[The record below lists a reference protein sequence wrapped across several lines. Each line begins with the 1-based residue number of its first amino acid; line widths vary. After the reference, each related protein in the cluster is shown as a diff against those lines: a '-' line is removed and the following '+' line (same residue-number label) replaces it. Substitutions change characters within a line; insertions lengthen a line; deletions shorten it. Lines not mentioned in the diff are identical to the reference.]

1 MIWGVIMKYSQ
12 ESLEE
17 MANKIDLLDYASH
30 TVDFTKR
37 SGNTYYCLCPF
48 HTEKTPSLAF
58 NTEENYFHCFA
69 CGKSGNIYKWIQWTE
84 GLSFDQAVKKV
95 AEITNSDIQNY
106 IISDS
111 IAFYKLYNEII
122 KSDNN
127 HSINRQILDINK
139 DYYEKFQKK
148 NPQEWLDEGIIADEM
163 EKYEIRIDPMSNRIV
178 YPVYDNNDAFISI
191 KGRTR
196 FKNYKELKIMK
207 YMLYHKIIVLD
218 YFQGMK
224 QAKPY
229 IKDKKEIIIFEG
241 IKSVMKVDAWG
252 YHNSVSA
259 ETSSLNEYQIELLVK
274 MQIRDIVIAF
284 DKDVSVNKIRKCTEL
299 LRKFSNVWVV
309 YDKWNLL
316 KEKDSPPD
324 RGEKIWNTLYE
335 RRVKI

>member
-1 MIWGVIMKYSQ
+1 MKYSQ

-17 MANKIDLLDYASH
+17 MALKIDLREYAEK
-30 TVDFTKR
+30 TVDFVKQ
-37 SGNTYYCLCPF
+37 SGDTQFAVCPF
-48 HTEKTPSLAF
+48 HEEKTASLAV
-58 NTEENYFHCFA
+58 TPEIFHCFG
-69 CGKSGNIYKWIQWTE
+69 CGKFGNLYTWIQLTE
-84 GLSFDQAVKKV
+84 HVTFDQAVQKV
-95 AEITNSDIQNY
+95 ADITNSDIHEY
-106 IISDS
+106 IESETLS
-111 IAFYKLYNEII
+111 FYKMMG
-122 KSDNN
+122 K
-127 HSINRQILDINK
+127 INRKKIRPVSDRNILDIDK
-139 DYYEKFQKK
+139 DYYQKFKDEI
-148 NPQEWLDEGIIADEM
+148 PQEWVDEGILPEEM
-163 EKYEIRIDPMSNRIV
+163 KKYEVRVDPMSNRIV
-178 YPVYDNNDAFISI
+178 YPVYSDDGKLISI

-196 FKNYKELKIMK
+196 FKDYKQLNIMK
-207 YMLYHKIIVLD
+207 YMNYYKLGLLD

-324 RGEKIWNTLYE
+324 RGEEIWNTLYE

>member
-1 MIWGVIMKYSQ
+1 
-12 ESLEE
+12 
-17 MANKIDLLDYASH
+17 MALKIDLREYAEK
-30 TVDFTKR
+30 TVDFVKQ
-37 SGNTYYCLCPF
+37 SGDTQFAVCPF
-48 HTEKTPSLAF
+48 HEEKTASLAV
-58 NTEENYFHCFA
+58 TPEIFHCFG
-69 CGKSGNIYKWIQWTE
+69 CGKYGNLYTWIQLTE
-84 GLSFDQAVKKV
+84 HVTFDQAVQKV
-95 AEITNSDIQNY
+95 ADITNSDIHEY
-106 IISDS
+106 IESETLS
-111 IAFYKLYNEII
+111 FYKMMG
-122 KSDNN
+122 K
-127 HSINRQILDINK
+127 INRKKIRPVSDRNILDIDK
-139 DYYEKFQKK
+139 DYYQKFKDEI
-148 NPQEWLDEGIIADEM
+148 PQEWVDEGILPEEM
-163 EKYEIRIDPMSNRIV
+163 KKYEIRIDPMSNRIV
-178 YPVYDNNDAFISI
+178 YPVYSDDGKLISI

-196 FKNYKELKIMK
+196 FKDYKQLNIMK
-207 YMLYHKIIVLD
+207 YMNYYKLGLLD

-324 RGEKIWNTLYE
+324 RGEEIWNILYE

>member
-1 MIWGVIMKYSQ
+1 MKYSQ

-17 MANKIDLLDYASH
+17 MALKIDLREYAEK
-30 TVDFTKR
+30 TVDFVKQ
-37 SGNTYYCLCPF
+37 SGDTQFAVCPF
-48 HTEKTPSLAF
+48 HDEKTASLAV
-58 NTEENYFHCFA
+58 TPEIFHCFG
-69 CGKSGNIYKWIQWTE
+69 CGKFGNLYTWIQLTE
-84 GLSFDQAVKKV
+84 HVTFDQAVQKV
-95 AEITNSDIQNY
+95 ADITNSDIHEY
-106 IISDS
+106 IESETLS
-111 IAFYKLYNEII
+111 FYKMMG
-122 KSDNN
+122 K
-127 HSINRQILDINK
+127 INRKKIRPASDRNILDIDK
-139 DYYEKFQKK
+139 DYYQKFKDEI
-148 NPQEWLDEGIIADEM
+148 PQEWVDEGILPEEM
-163 EKYEIRIDPMSNRIV
+163 KKYEVRIDPMSNRIV
-178 YPVYDNNDAFISI
+178 YPVYSDDGKLISI

-196 FKNYKELKIMK
+196 FKDYKQLNIMK
-207 YMLYHKIIVLD
+207 YMNYYKLGLLD

-224 QAKPY
+224 QARPY

-324 RGEKIWNTLYE
+324 RGEEIWNTLYE

>member
-1 MIWGVIMKYSQ
+1 MKYSQ

-17 MANKIDLLDYASH
+17 MALKIDLREYAEK
-30 TVDFTKR
+30 TVDFVKQ
-37 SGNTYYCLCPF
+37 SGDTQFAVCPF
-48 HTEKTPSLAF
+48 HEEKTASLAV
-58 NTEENYFHCFA
+58 TPEIFHCFG
-69 CGKSGNIYKWIQWTE
+69 CGKFGNLYTWIQLTE
-84 GLSFDQAVKKV
+84 HVTFDQAVQKV
-95 AEITNSDIQNY
+95 ADITNSDIHDY
-106 IISDS
+106 IESES
-111 IAFYKLYNEII
+111 LSFYKMMG
-122 KSDNN
+122 K
-127 HSINRQILDINK
+127 INRKKIRPVSDRNILDVNK
-139 DYYEKFQKK
+139 DYYQKFKDEI
-148 NPQEWLDEGIIADEM
+148 PQEWIDEGILPEEM
-163 EKYEIRIDPMSNRIV
+163 KKYEVRIDPMSNRIV
-178 YPVYDNNDAFISI
+178 YPVYSDDGKLISI

-196 FKNYKELKIMK
+196 FKDYKQLNIMK
-207 YMLYHKIIVLD
+207 YMNYYKLGLLD

-224 QAKPY
+224 QARPY

-324 RGEKIWNTLYE
+324 RGEEIWNTLYE